1 MIGSYIDFST
11 KLGISWNDMNSQ
23 CGVQETTS
31 QSTFFGDE
39 GKPPHGSKMN
49 VFHFHVHSIP
59 NCHIELEDY
68 M

>member
-1 MIGSYIDFST
+1 
-11 KLGISWNDMNSQ
+11 MNSQ

-59 NCHIELEDY
+59 KCHIELEDY